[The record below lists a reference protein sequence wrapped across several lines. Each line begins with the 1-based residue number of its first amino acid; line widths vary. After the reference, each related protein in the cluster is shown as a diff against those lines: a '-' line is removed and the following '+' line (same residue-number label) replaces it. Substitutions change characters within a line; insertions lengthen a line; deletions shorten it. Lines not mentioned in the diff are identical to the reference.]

1 VQSMKINR
9 DDLILFTEIEVA
21 ILCNAL
27 KNDPSERENYEFVYQ
42 TGIRRCGDYFDE
54 LLDEYSDE

>member
-1 VQSMKINR
+1 MKINR
-9 DDLILFTEIEVA
+9 DDLILFTEIEIA

-27 KNDPSERENYEFVYQ
+27 KNDPDERENYEFVYQ

-54 LLDEYSDE
+54 LLDEYSD